1 MKVQPI
7 SKNTFGAK
15 NTYLEKA
22 KNASDKFNKSW
33 ALSEHYEAKSRL
45 HYMKYESIL
54 KKLANND
61 SPETT
66 ADLVKAYAKAI
77 CEKVA
82 SVGYQLKSLSKCP
95 ERF

>member
-7 SKNTFGAK
+7 SISTFGAK

-22 KNASDKFNKSW
+22 KNASNKFNKSW

-61 SPETT
+61 STKT
-66 ADLVKAYAKAI
+66 SDLLKAYTKAI
-77 CEKVA
+77 YEKVA